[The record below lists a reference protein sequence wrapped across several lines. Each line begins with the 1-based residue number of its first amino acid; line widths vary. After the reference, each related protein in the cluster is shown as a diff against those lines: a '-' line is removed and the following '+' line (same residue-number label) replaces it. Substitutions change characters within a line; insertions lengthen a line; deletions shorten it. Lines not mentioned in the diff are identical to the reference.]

1 MSMEHEKDIEPEAVV
16 QREEA
21 KLENIN
27 DALKNVIKK
36 SMAAD
41 GKFIAV

>member
-1 MSMEHEKDIEPEAVV
+1 MDHEKDIEPEVV
-16 QREEA
+16 EKKEEA

-41 GKFIAV
+41 GK

>member
-1 MSMEHEKDIEPEAVV
+1 MDHEQDIVV
-16 QREEA
+16 ETIEKKEEA

-41 GKFIAV
+41 GKFNAV